1 MTEVE
6 KKWYQKWWGI
16 VLIVF
21 LILSIIS
28 QLFIAK
34 SSNSSSSTTS
44 ACQCSQ
50 RWLATPK
57 EFMKATDRWKYDE
70 CVRKFGGF
78 TGANSACAK

>member
-1 MTEVE
+1 MPEVE

-16 VLIVF
+16 ALIVF

-34 SSNSSSSTTS
+34 SSNSSSTTS

-78 TGANSACAK
+78 AGANSACIK